1 MTLVVQWLTRCPCTA
16 VGRISTPGWGSTFA
30 GWKEIPRGDSL
41 SVSGTLITTRHIELG
56 DWVFFL
62 QNSWKYDNCFLL
74 SCLPKKRLSGWVNEI
89 SQIRWIKGVCRGGDG
104 SGLLTCLLHR
114 SLRGTEQILILVI
127 RRTGPTVWQEEAMN
141 SLCWRDPHL
150 REVGGFPRVS

>member
-16 VGRISTPGWGSTFA
+16 LGRISTPGWGTAFP
-30 GWKEIPRGDSL
+30 GWKEIPRRDSL
-41 SVSGTLITTRHIELG
+41 AVSGTLITTRHIELG
-56 DWVFFL
+56 DWVFSFKIL
-62 QNSWKYDNCFLL
+62 ENTTTTVLL
-74 SCLPKKRLSGWVNEI
+74 SCLPTKQLSGWVNEI

-127 RRTGPTVWQEEAMN
+127 RRTEPTVWQEEAMN